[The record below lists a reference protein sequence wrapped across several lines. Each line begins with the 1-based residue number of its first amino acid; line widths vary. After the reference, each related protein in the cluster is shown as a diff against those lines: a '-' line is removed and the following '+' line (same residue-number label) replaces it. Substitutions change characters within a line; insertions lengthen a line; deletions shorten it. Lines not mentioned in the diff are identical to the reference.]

1 MCMSHVNF
9 FGCINEYYKL
19 CNTHN
24 KLHTQFFTIYHNEMS
39 DTRSNQCLK
48 KYYTAVINECQM
60 NGFLS
65 GLFSDAVEN

>member
-1 MCMSHVNF
+1 M
-9 FGCINEYYKL
+9 NEYYKL

-24 KLHTQFFTIYHNEMS
+24 KLHTQFTIYHNEMS
-39 DTRSNQCLK
+39 DTRSNQCWQ
-48 KYYTAVINECQM
+48 KYYTAVVYECQM

>member
-1 MCMSHVNF
+1 MCMSYVHL

-19 CNTHN
+19 CNKHN
-24 KLHTQFFTIYHNEMS
+24 KLHIQFTIYHDEMT
-39 DTRSNQCLK
+39 DTKSRHCWQ
-48 KYYTAVINECQM
+48 KYYTAVNYECQM